1 MKKHIV
7 VFTLAYFPLVGG
19 AEIALREV
27 AKRLKKNYRFT
38 IITAQL
44 SKKVQKRDTIDGIP
58 VIRVGVGNTKLDKL
72 LYPLLATKEAAKHKP
87 DLVFALLE
95 NQAALAAQLY
105 NQIHGTP
112 IIINLQSGDS
122 EPYIYKKLG
131 IFSFLYNRV
140 YNKKHH
146 YAVLS
151 RYLRQRA
158 LNHHIPA
165 HNITIIPN
173 GVDLELFNPARYSTA
188 ELDTLRKKLDLSGT
202 VLITASRLTYKNA
215 VDDIISALP
224 LILKHTP
231 ATLIIC
237 GVGED
242 RDKLKTL
249 AKQLG
254 VDKHIRW
261 VGLVPYTELPKYLLA
276 SDIFIRPSI
285 SEGFGNSFVEALAV
299 GKPIIGTHVG
309 GIPDFLFHEKTGL
322 ICKVRSPPDI
332 ALQVQRLTQN
342 KELAQR
348 IARAG
353 QLMVR
358 EKYSWDT
365 IALQF
370 ESLFKKVAP

>member
-27 AKRLKKNYRFT
+27 AKRLKKDYRFT
-38 IITAQL
+38 IITARM

-58 VIRVGVGNTKLDKL
+58 IIRVGLGSKKADKL
-72 LYPLLATKEAAKHKP
+72 MYPILAVREAAKHKP
-87 DLVFALLE
+87 DMIFALLE
-95 NQAALAAQLY
+95 NQAALAGQLYAQLF
-105 NQIHGTP
+105 GTP
-112 IIINLQSGDS
+112 LVINLQSGDS

-131 IFSFLYNRV
+131 PFSFLYNRV

-158 LNHHIPA
+158 LNHQIPA
-165 HNITIIPN
+165 QHITIIPN
-173 GVDLELFNPARYSTA
+173 GVDLELFNPARYNPE
-188 ELDTLRKKLDLSGT
+188 ELSTLRKKLDLNGT

-224 LILKHTP
+224 LLLKKTSI
-231 ATLIIC
+231 TLIIC

-254 VDKHIRW
+254 VDRHIRW
-261 VGLVPYTELPKYLLA
+261 VGLIPYPELPKYLLV

-285 SEGFGNSFVEALAV
+285 SEGFGNSFIEALAC

-309 GIPDFLFHEKTGL
+309 GIPDFLTHEKTGL
-322 ICKVRSPPDI
+322 ICKVRSPPDL
-332 ALQVQRLTQN
+332 ALQALRLIQN
-342 KELAQR
+342 KQLAQ
-348 IARAG
+348 ATSRAG

-358 EKYSWDT
+358 EKYSWDH

-370 ESLFKKVAP
+370 DSLFKKVAP